1 MDHLLVPDFV
11 WEFTG
16 PCRLYLPRVGDVL
29 ITLDVN
35 NVAETSFWNER
46 RPPSYTA
53 IRSAWI
59 VVVETLPSNKTGS
72 AGLDPAWATAGFR
85 LLSIYE
91 EAEGGSWTMV
101 DTVPVQMSS
110 LLAPPGLGHG
120 NTTEPSE
127 ENVLIVLHPNNF
139 PPSAPVLQ
147 AGWWRVRYASRC
159 MTNSWIL
166 GVLDVPQTSGSLTRT
181 LSCWI
186 RGRSGNWTRDG
197 TSQSYTVAAVQRNS
211 SNQVELETL
220 PMKVSS
226 TGVPSVT
233 TCNSPSTMESA
244 THDNTV

>member
-1 MDHLLVPDFV
+1 MDHLLVPNIV
-11 WEFTG
+11 WEFIG
-16 PCRLYLPRVGDVL
+16 PRRLYLPRVGDVL

-59 VVVETLPSNKTGS
+59 VVVETLPSSETRL

-85 LLSIYE
+85 ILSLYE

-101 DTVPVQMSS
+101 DTVPVRLSS
-110 LLAPPGLGHG
+110 LLAPPGLGRG

-127 ENVLIVLHPNNF
+127 ENILIVLHPNNF
-139 PPSAPVLQ
+139 PPSAPVLS
-147 AGWWRVRYASRC
+147 AVWWQPRYASRHI
-159 MTNSWIL
+159 TNSWIL
-166 GVLDVPQTSGSLTRT
+166 GVVDVAQTSGLLTRS

-186 RGRSGNWTRDG
+186 HGCSNNWMRDG
-197 TSQSYTVAAVQRNS
+197 ISQSCTMATVQRNS

-220 PMKVSS
+220 PMGVSS
-226 TGVPSVT
+226 TGVSSVP
-233 TCNSPSTMESA
+233 TCSPPSTIESA
-244 THDNTV
+244 IHDSTV